1 MSVVGFIIVLRDPGD
16 DGRVTAAISGGCL
29 AAGSTRMTMIV
40 SVRLPAAEAKRKANL
55 VRAGIGIGIGSAAI
69 AAALLYANSARK
81 KKPD

>member
-1 MSVVGFIIVLRDPGD
+1 MD
-16 DGRVTAAISGGCL
+16 DDQTPLEAAE
-29 AAGSTRMTMIV
+29 AAKSSESARE
-40 SVRLPAAEAKRKANL
+40 AAEAKRKANL